1 MSISEVDLIIGIL
14 VIIITTA
21 LYFYFL
27 STKEEQTLQQQ
38 KDKKKEKKVEN
49 LNKTI
54 KETKKVRNTS
64 VVNDNNNNNTITPAA
79 SNSNPIETLKQPFNY
94 DKWNNIDED
103 IELVE
108 KEEEETKAKS
118 KSTIDKKKKAS
129 SARNKKNI
137 TMSTSLVNFVDS
149 NNIFDGTNFDPN
161 NSVFNGDENL
171 MKKILSLDENSFC
184 KFFEVQL
191 KQLPTTR
198 DNNYIGLSFQP
209 PVKEASKN
217 KNKTSS
223 NNLLADGDKT
233 KSNNKNKKKVVENV
247 NEVKDL
253 APLLYTCLSLHIGKP
268 EAQKAMNYFSG
279 IEAQYLNSLSL
290 DDIEEIASIKQ
301 EGES

>member
-1 MSISEVDLIIGIL
+1 MNISEVDLIIGIL

-64 VVNDNNNNNTITPAA
+64 VVNDNNNNNTKTPAA
-79 SNSNPIETLKQPFNY
+79 SNSNPIESLKQPFNY

-223 NNLLADGDKT
+223 NN
-233 KSNNKNKKKVVENV
+233 
-247 NEVKDL
+247 
-253 APLLYTCLSLHIGKP
+253 
-268 EAQKAMNYFSG
+268 
-279 IEAQYLNSLSL
+279 
-290 DDIEEIASIKQ
+290 
-301 EGES
+301 